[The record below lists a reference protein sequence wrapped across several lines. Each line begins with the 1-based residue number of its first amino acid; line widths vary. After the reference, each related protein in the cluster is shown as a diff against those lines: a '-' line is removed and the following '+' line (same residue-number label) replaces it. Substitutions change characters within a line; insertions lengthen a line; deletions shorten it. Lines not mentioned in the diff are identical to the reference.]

1 MKVIVCGA
9 GQVGWQ
15 IARHLAQGRNEVTVV
30 DNQPDLIERI
40 METLDVTGIVGN
52 ASYAEVLR
60 SAGAADADTIIAATA
75 SDEVNMVTCQ
85 IAHSV
90 FQVERKIAR
99 LRSESYL
106 NLVNANIYRRDH
118 LPIDLVVSPE
128 KEVAIQALRQLTS
141 PATFDTEPFLNGEI
155 EMIGLLLEEDCPVL
169 NKPLKQLSEVF
180 SRLRATVVGI
190 RRDDNLF
197 VPSPMDSLMAGDQA
211 YIIVHAADKA
221 RCLDIFGKKSKEQS
235 RVLIIGGG
243 NVGLNVARALEQSSA
258 RIHCKIIEANRE
270 CAENAADGLE
280 RTIVLHGDG
289 MDIGILNE
297 ANIDNCDAV
306 LAVTDDDK
314 TNLLVGARAKIMNCP
329 LAVCLVNDPSLVNL
343 MEPLGIDAIINPR
356 ATTVSS
362 ILRHIRSTNVQAIYS
377 IGDAEAEVIEAKI
390 LSSSPI
396 AGKAIRDIDWPD
408 GVLVGLIKQGDV
420 IMRPSGDTKVQEGD
434 VVVIFALSKGAEK
447 VGQMVQVGIDF
458 F

>member
-1 MKVIVCGA
+1 M
-9 GQVGWQ
+9 
-15 IARHLAQGRNEVTVV
+15 
-30 DNQPDLIERI
+30 D
-40 METLDVTGIVGN
+40 
-52 ASYAEVLR
+52 
-60 SAGAADADTIIAATA
+60 
-75 SDEVNMVTCQ
+75 
-85 IAHSV
+85 
-90 FQVERKIAR
+90 
-99 LRSESYL
+99 
-106 NLVNANIYRRDH
+106 LVNANIYRRDH

-128 KEVAIQALRQLTS
+128 KEVAAQALRQLTS

-155 EMIGLLLEEDCPVL
+155 EMIGLVLEEDCPVL

-211 YIIVHAADKA
+211 YIIVHAADKM

-314 TNLLVGARAKIMNCP
+314 TNLLWGRGRR
-329 LAVCLVNDPSLVNL
+329 L
-343 MEPLGIDAIINPR
+343 
-356 ATTVSS
+356 
-362 ILRHIRSTNVQAIYS
+362 
-377 IGDAEAEVIEAKI
+377 
-390 LSSSPI
+390 
-396 AGKAIRDIDWPD
+396 
-408 GVLVGLIKQGDV
+408 
-420 IMRPSGDTKVQEGD
+420 
-434 VVVIFALSKGAEK
+434 
-447 VGQMVQVGIDF
+447 
-458 F
+458 